1 MRRRTITMIIL
12 MVICGLGIGLL
23 ASFRDGF
30 YSAIFL
36 FLFPVFT
43 ALMFLFISIDIAK
56 PPQKATPREI
66 DARIGVATR
75 DPKSA
80 DSVIR
85 RHRPARI

>member
-1 MRRRTITMIIL
+1 MIIM

-43 ALMFLFISIDIAK
+43 ALMFLFISIDIAR
-56 PPQKATPREI
+56 PPQKTTPREI
-66 DARIGVATR
+66 NARSSVATR
-75 DPKSA
+75 DRKSE
-80 DSVIR
+80 DNLIH
-85 RHRPARI
+85 RHHPARI